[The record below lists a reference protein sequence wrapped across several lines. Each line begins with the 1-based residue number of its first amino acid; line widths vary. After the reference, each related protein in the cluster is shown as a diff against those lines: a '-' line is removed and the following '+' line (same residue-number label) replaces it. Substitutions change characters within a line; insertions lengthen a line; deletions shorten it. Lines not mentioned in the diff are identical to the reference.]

1 MQTTISAAP
10 LEKLAFDNTF
20 ISELPGDPLTENN
33 RRQVRGA
40 CYSLVKPTPVSAPRL
55 AGFSQDSADLLDLS
69 SEACRSAEFTSV
81 FSGNVLLANMEPYA
95 MCYGGH
101 QFGNWAGQLGDGRA
115 INLGEIIN
123 SKSERWALQL
133 KGAGP
138 TPYSRS
144 ADGLAVLR
152 SSLRE
157 FICSEAMH
165 HLGIPSTR
173 ALSLVLTG
181 DEVVRD
187 MFYDGHPKNEPGAVV
202 CRLSPSFI
210 RFGNFEI
217 LTARGETELL
227 EKLVLHTIQTDFPE
241 LTATPSVDNY
251 LQWFTE
257 ICRRTAQMINHWMR
271 VGFVHGVMN
280 TDNMSILGLTIDYG
294 PYGWLEGYDPTWTPN
309 TTDAQGR
316 RYSYGNQ
323 PYMAQWNLTQLANA
337 LYPLIGETQ
346 PLKEALDV
354 YGTTFQESWQITM
367 AAKIGL
373 KNREPEDGQLIN
385 NLLELL
391 TKTET
396 DMTIFFRRLALVNA
410 RTTQDDAIEILHE
423 AYYKP
428 EELNSSYRSEIS
440 GWLVAYRS
448 RLAQD
453 NADDRQ
459 RLERMNRVNPKYVF
473 RNYLAQQA
481 IDKAEQGDFSMIDE
495 LLALFRHPYDEQP
508 EKETYAAKRPE
519 WARNRAGC
527 SMLSCSS

>member
-1 MQTTISAAP
+1 
-10 LEKLAFDNTF
+10 
-20 ISELPGDPLTENN
+20 
-33 RRQVRGA
+33 
-40 CYSLVKPTPVSAPRL
+40 
-55 AGFSQDSADLLDLS
+55 
-69 SEACRSAEFTSV
+69 
-81 FSGNVLLANMEPYA
+81 
-95 MCYGGH
+95 
-101 QFGNWAGQLGDGRA
+101 
-115 INLGEIIN
+115 
-123 SKSERWALQL
+123 
-133 KGAGP
+133 
-138 TPYSRS
+138 
-144 ADGLAVLR
+144 
-152 SSLRE
+152 
-157 FICSEAMH
+157 
-165 HLGIPSTR
+165 
-173 ALSLVLTG
+173 
-181 DEVVRD
+181 
-187 MFYDGHPKNEPGAVV
+187 
-202 CRLSPSFI
+202 
-210 RFGNFEI
+210 
-217 LTARGETELL
+217 
-227 EKLVLHTIQTDFPE
+227 
-241 LTATPSVDNY
+241 
-251 LQWFTE
+251 
-257 ICRRTAQMINHWMR
+257 
-271 VGFVHGVMN
+271 
-280 TDNMSILGLTIDYG
+280 MSILGLTIDYG

-410 RTTQDDAIEILHE
+410 RTTQDDAIDILHE

-428 EELNSSYRSEIS
+428 EELNSSYRSEMI

-481 IDKAEQGDFSMIDE
+481 IDKAEQGDF
-495 LLALFRHPYDEQP
+495 
-508 EKETYAAKRPE
+508 
-519 WARNRAGC
+519 
-527 SMLSCSS
+527 